1 MSVIRRKLNCIV
13 SSLLTFVTFLEKRI
27 KKVSAGLSPHAKT
40 ASLLLQT
47 TVTSLRELTYKYED
61 FRIANW
67 GGREKV
73 QQEYLKPKVKELL
86 KLFTETGG
94 MCIKSRLTLSK
105 FL

>member
-1 MSVIRRKLNCIV
+1 LNCIV
-13 SSLLTFVTFLEKRI
+13 LSLLTFITFLEKRI
-27 KKVSAGLSPHAKT
+27 KKVSAGLSPHSKT

-47 TVTSLRELTYKYED
+47 TVTSLRELTYKYEE
-61 FRIANW
+61 FRIANR

-86 KLFTETGG
+86 KLFTETRG
-94 MCIKSRLTLSK
+94 MCMSFIKGRLTLSK